1 MAEIAI
7 RPGTRADL
15 ELIEAIQIA
24 APEASHW
31 SPESYLPYHLLVAA
45 VRDTV
50 AGFLVWRENGPD
62 EGEILN
68 VAVDPGFRRQGLA
81 TALMRAARAQFAG
94 TFFLEVRESNSPARL
109 LYGSF
114 GFQIAGRRP
123 GYYQSPPE
131 SAVVMKLHSC

>member
-1 MAEIAI
+1 MAEIDI
-7 RPGTRADL
+7 RPGTRDDL
-15 ELIEAIQIA
+15 ARIDAIQRA
-24 APEASHW
+24 APEASYW
-31 SPESYLPYHLLVAA
+31 GPESYLPYRLLVAA

-50 AGFLVWRENGPD
+50 AGFLVWRETGPD

-81 TALMRAARAQFAG
+81 TALMQAARAQFAG
-94 TFFLEVRESNSPARL
+94 AFFLEVRESNSAARL
-109 LYGSF
+109 LYESF

-131 SAVVMKLHSC
+131 AAVVMKLYSC